1 MNSVPRTLPHCQK
14 TALAINR
21 YSIPT
26 RFTDVGST
34 NEFPCDFVGLP
45 AKCVRLA
52 TIIWKGHSLAS
63 GLAPGKKHYI
73 PTAAATFRCKK
84 SVLCAVTAKAST
96 PPNRVKLRKLTTLN
110 THSVNDSVNGERRG
124 EVSNTHSRP
133 HNLHGN
139 GEDDGGTS
147 LCRDGVQSLQVSQ
160 LEGGRRSYRVSRFLQ
175 STRRIQ
181 FTLGRNYLERNIKV
195 ELRLF

>member
-1 MNSVPRTLPHCQK
+1 MNFSGKGTVWPLDLHQGRNTNPQLLQRSGVRSQSCVQSQLKHPPH
-14 TALAINR
+14 
-21 YSIPT
+21 P
-26 RFTDVGST
+26 
-34 NEFPCDFVGLP
+34 
-45 AKCVRLA
+45 
-52 TIIWKGHSLAS
+52 
-63 GLAPGKKHYI
+63 
-73 PTAAATFRCKK
+73 
-84 SVLCAVTAKAST
+84 ST
-96 PPNRVKLRKLTTLN
+96 PPKRCLFAHLCYRHTQQSKAQKAHYTKH